1 MSTEKTNKSASKK
14 KKEDKKPDIRKVF
27 VVGHKNPDTDSIA
40 SAVAYAYLKN
50 SMDESRSFIPMRAGH
65 INQETE
71 FVLKHFGVGEP
82 DYISNVE
89 PQVKDIELKKI
100 SGVDEGISLKK
111 AYSIMKEKSTVT
123 LPVVDEG
130 DRLRGIITINDIAE
144 SDMDVYDNCII
155 GAAKTPV
162 RNILETLEG
171 ELVVGDEKFCITKGK
186 VVIAAANPDVM
197 ENYINEDDIV
207 ILGNRYESQLCAIEM
222 KAGCIIVCEGA
233 VVSKTIRKIAGEN
246 KCIVITTPYDTYTTA
261 RLLNQSMPISHFMCK
276 ENLVTFETEESVE
289 EAREVMAK
297 RRFRDFP
304 IVDVH
309 GKYVGMISRRNLLN
323 LHRKQLI
330 LIDHNEL
337 GQAVDGADSADIL
350 EIIDHHRLGTIET
363 SSPVYFRCQPL
374 GCTATIVK
382 KLYAEAGVDIP
393 SDMAGLLCSAI
404 ISDTLMFRSPTCTK
418 EDMEAA
424 YELAEKAGIKD
435 LKAFA
440 REMFNA
446 GSNLKKKSAEE
457 IFFQDFKK
465 FNVSDISFG
474 VGQINSMNEGDF
486 PEIIEKLKPFMDRTL
501 KDMKIDMLFFM
512 LTGILNESS
521 ELICCGKDS
530 ASLAEEAFNVKAE
543 NDVLHLQGVVSRKK
557 QLVPVIVAELQQQ

>member
-1 MSTEKTNKSASKK
+1 MSAVKTGAAVAKK
-14 KKEDKKPDIRKVF
+14 KRSDKKPDKRKVF

-40 SAVAYAYLKN
+40 SAIAYAHLKN
-50 SMDESRSFIPMRAGH
+50 AVDPEKDYIPMRAGH

-71 FVLKHFGVGEP
+71 FVLKHFGFREP

-100 SGVDEGISLKK
+100 EGVDEGISLKK
-111 AYSIMKEKSTVT
+111 AYTTMKEKSSVT
-123 LPVVDEG
+123 LPVVDSG
-130 DRLRGIITINDIAE
+130 NRLRGIITINDIAE

-171 ELVVGDEKFCITKGK
+171 ELVVGDEDFCITKGK

-233 VVSKTIRKIAGEN
+233 SVSKTIRKIAGEN
-246 KCIVITTPYDTYTTA
+246 RCIVITTPYDTYTTA
-261 RLLNQSMPISHFMCK
+261 RLLNQSMPISHFMCR

-304 IVDVH
+304 IIDVH
-309 GKYVGMISRRNLLN
+309 GRYTGMISRRNLLN

-330 LIDHNEL
+330 LVDHNEL
-337 GQAVDGADSADIL
+337 AQAVDGAESADIL

-363 SSPVYFRCQPL
+363 SAPVYFRCQPL
-374 GCTATIVK
+374 GCTATIVRR
-382 KLYAEAGVDIP
+382 LYKESGVEIP
-393 SDMAGLLCSAI
+393 SDIAGLLCSAI
-404 ISDTLMFRSPTCTK
+404 ISDTLMFRSPTCTDEDVDAAK
-418 EDMEAA
+418 E
-424 YELAEKAGIKD
+424 LSQTAGINE
-435 LKAFA
+435 LREFA

-465 FNVSDISFG
+465 FNVSDLGFG
-474 VGQINSMNEGDF
+474 VGQINSMNEEDF
-486 PEIIEKLKPFMDRTL
+486 PEIIKKLKPFMEKTL
-501 KDMKIDMLFFM
+501 KDMKLDMLFFM

-521 ELICCGKDS
+521 ELICCGKGS
-530 ASLAEEAFNVKAE
+530 AELAEEAFNVKASDE
-543 NDVLHLQGVVSRKK
+543 VLHLEGVVSRKK
-557 QLVPVIVAELQQQ
+557 QLVPLILAELQQQ